1 MRYFEGTAKMPKT
14 DIIIYK
20 NKDGSVPLFEWFDD
34 LPQKAVNKCTVKIE
48 LLEEFGYDL
57 RRPHCDMLE
66 EGIYELRAKLKQ
78 VNYRILYFFEGKNA
92 VIVSHGCTKEKK
104 VPKSE
109 INKAIR
115 HRNIYIQNP
124 TTHTYKGTLP

>member
-1 MRYFEGTAKMPKT
+1 MPKT
-14 DIIIYK
+14 DIVIYQ
-20 NKDGSVPLFEWFDD
+20 NEDGSIPLFEWFDD
-34 LPQKAVNKCTVKIE
+34 LSQKVVDKCIVKIE

-57 RRPHCDMLE
+57 RRPHCDSLE
-66 EGIYELRAKLKQ
+66 EGIYELRAKLKR

-115 HRNIYIQNP
+115 HRNNYIQNP
-124 TTHTYKGTLP
+124 RAHTYKGALR

>member
-1 MRYFEGTAKMPKT
+1 MEAAKMPKT
-14 DIIIYK
+14 DIVIYQ
-20 NKDGSVPLFEWFDD
+20 NEDGSIPLFEWFDD
-34 LPQKAVNKCTVKIE
+34 LSQKVVDKCIVKIE

-57 RRPHCDMLE
+57 RRPHCDSLE
-66 EGIYELRAKLKQ
+66 EGICELRAKLKR
-78 VNYRILYFFEGKNA
+78 VNYRILYYFEGKNA

-115 HRNIYIQNP
+115 HRNNYIQNP
-124 TTHTYKGTLP
+124 RAHTYKGTLR

>member
-1 MRYFEGTAKMPKT
+1 MPKT
-14 DIIIYK
+14 DIVIYK

-34 LPQKAVNKCTVKIE
+34 LPQKAVNKCTVKLE

-92 VIVSHGCTKEKK
+92 VIVSHGCTKETK

-124 TTHTYKGTLP
+124 IAHTYKGTLR

>member
-1 MRYFEGTAKMPKT
+1 MPKT
-14 DIIIYK
+14 DIIIYQ
-20 NKDGSVPLFEWFDD
+20 NKDGSVPLFEWFDG
-34 LPQKAVNKCTVKIE
+34 LSQKAAVDKCIVKTE
-48 LLEEFGYDL
+48 LLEEYGYDL
-57 RRPHCDMLE
+57 RRPHCDLLE
-66 EGIYELRAKLKQ
+66 EGIYELRAKLKR

-115 HRNIYIQNP
+115 HRNNYIQNP
-124 TTHTYKGTLP
+124 RAHTYKGTLR

>member
-1 MRYFEGTAKMPKT
+1 MKVAAMPKT
-14 DIIIYK
+14 DIVIYQNK
-20 NKDGSVPLFEWFDD
+20 NGSVPLLEWFDD
-34 LPQKAVNKCTVKIE
+34 LSQKAVDKCIVKIE
-48 LLEEFGYDL
+48 LLEESGYDL
-57 RRPHCDMLE
+57 RRPHCDLLE
-66 EGIYELRAKLKQ
+66 EGIYELRAKLKR

-115 HRNIYIQNP
+115 HRNNYIQNP
-124 TTHTYKGTLP
+124 RAHTYKGALR

>member
-1 MRYFEGTAKMPKT
+1 MPKT
-14 DIIIYK
+14 DIVIYQD
-20 NKDGSVPLFEWFDD
+20 KDVSVPLVKWFDD
-34 LPQKAVNKCTVKIE
+34 LPQKAVDKCIVKIE
-48 LLEEFGYDL
+48 LLEEFGYNL
-57 RRPHCDMLE
+57 RRPHCDLLE
-66 EGIYELRAKLKQ
+66 EGIYELRAKLKR

-115 HRNIYIQNP
+115 HRNNYIQNP
-124 TTHTYKGTLP
+124 RAHTYKGTLR

>member
-1 MRYFEGTAKMPKT
+1 MGTAKMPKT
-14 DIIIYK
+14 DIIIYQ
-20 NKDGSVPLFEWFDD
+20 NEDGSVPLFEWFDG
-34 LPQKAVNKCTVKIE
+34 LFQKAAVDKCIVKIE
-48 LLEEFGYDL
+48 LLEEYGYDL
-57 RRPHCDMLE
+57 RRPHCDLLE
-66 EGIYELRAKLKQ
+66 EGIYELRAKLKR

-115 HRNIYIQNP
+115 HRNNYIQNP
-124 TTHTYKGTLP
+124 RAHIYKGTLR

>member
-1 MRYFEGTAKMPKT
+1 MRYFMKVAAMPKT
-14 DIIIYK
+14 DIVIYQNK
-20 NKDGSVPLFEWFDD
+20 NGSVPLLEWFDD
-34 LPQKAVNKCTVKIE
+34 LPQKAVDKCIVKIE
-48 LLEEFGYDL
+48 LLEESGYDL
-57 RRPHCDMLE
+57 RRPHCDSLE
-66 EGIYELRAKLKQ
+66 EGIYELRAKLKR

-115 HRNIYIQNP
+115 HRNNYIQNP
-124 TTHTYKGTLP
+124 GAHTYKGALR

>member
-1 MRYFEGTAKMPKT
+1 MPKT
-14 DIIIYK
+14 DIVIYQD
-20 NKDGSVPLFEWFDD
+20 KDESVPLFEWFDD

-115 HRNIYIQNP
+115 HRNTYIQNP
-124 TTHTYKGTLP
+124 TAHTYKGTLR